1 MSLFSEESFGPV
13 LSVIRA
19 RDTAHAIELA
29 NGSRFGL
36 SASVW
41 ATDVYAALEVA
52 RELESGAVHIN
63 STTVHDEAAL
73 PVRTLRRPL

>member
-1 MSLFSEESFGPV
+1 MALFSEESFGPV
-13 LSVIRA
+13 LSIIRA
-19 RDTAHAIELA
+19 RDAAHAVELA

-41 ATDVYAALEVA
+41 ATDVMAALAVA

-73 PVRTLRRPL
+73 PVRLSSP